1 MFIGQ
6 FFCPLVLLA
15 AAAPLGDLSTAILAL
30 GVLTAVVAGF
40 APVIVRTSQRSSQA
54 VTTPVS

>member
-15 AAAPLGDLSTAILAL
+15 VAGPLGGLSAAILAL
-30 GVLTAVVAGF
+30 GVLTAAVAAL
-40 APVIVRTSQRSSQA
+40 APVIVSQRSSRA